1 MAGQYAFERVPLC
14 TSFKSASINLPTN
27 CMFVVRP
34 SDGLRP
40 ATYAKELYYQGEQSS
55 SADEG
60 GVATNFA
67 AGERAPG
74 ERLGETSA
82 ERNPIVFGHLSQP
95 LRAGLTSAAPT
106 ALGDEEGGLT
116 ELQVHD
122 KRRKEGP
129 LVHGGS
135 VANLIACSRLIQ
147 F

>member
-1 MAGQYAFERVPLC
+1 
-14 TSFKSASINLPTN
+14 
-27 CMFVVRP
+27 
-34 SDGLRP
+34 
-40 ATYAKELYYQGEQSS
+40 
-55 SADEG
+55 
-60 GVATNFA
+60 VATNFA
-67 AGERAPG
+67 AGESATG

-82 ERNPIVFGHLSQP
+82 ERKPIVFGYLSQP

-116 ELQVHD
+116 ELQVDD